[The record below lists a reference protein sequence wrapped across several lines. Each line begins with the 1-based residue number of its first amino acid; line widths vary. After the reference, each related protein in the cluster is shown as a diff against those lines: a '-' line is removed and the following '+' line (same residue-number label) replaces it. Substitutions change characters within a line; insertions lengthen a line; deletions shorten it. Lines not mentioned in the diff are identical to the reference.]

1 IKGYRAASYSIG
13 RDNLWAHDVLA
24 EAGYTYR
31 SSIYPGQHDRYGM
44 PEAPR
49 FPFRLQPDGLLEI
62 PVTTVELRGRRF
74 PCGGGGFFRAYP
86 YVLSRSAIRRVN
98 NRDRRPA
105 LFYFHPWEIDPEQP
119 RVPRVDVKTRV
130 RHYLNLKRMEP
141 RLRSLLIDFRWQRM
155 DQVYPIPAAEN
166 NQTTR
171 EAATVVSEV
180 MRKEFST
187 P

>member
-1 IKGYRAASYSIG
+1 
-13 RDNLWAHDVLA
+13 
-24 EAGYTYR
+24 
-31 SSIYPGQHDRYGM
+31 
-44 PEAPR
+44 
-49 FPFRLQPDGLLEI
+49 
-62 PVTTVELRGRRF
+62 F

-86 YVLSRSAIRRVN
+86 YVLSRSAIRRVH

-105 LFYFHPWEIDPEQP
+105 LFYFPPWEIDPAQP
-119 RVPRVDVKTRV
+119 RVPR
-130 RHYLNLKRMEP
+130 RHVETGVPHYPDLDRMAP
-141 RLRSLLIDFRWQRM
+141 RLRSLLSDFRPQRL
-155 DQVYPIPAAEN
+155 DQGYPIAAAEN